1 MQSLSESIACQL
13 SLLPTIEEW
22 EVEDDNGITISGGVE
37 ISETLI
43 EKLRKKLEGK
53 RIILVL
59 DDVMNDETKRKV
71 NEEKFWLAW
80 REMFPFHDNDEK
92 LKVVFISRSSREDE
106 GLFKVEVEALA
117 RADSNALLIEK
128 LDARM
133 RQSLVIRTLG
143 ENFIKKS
150 NGLPGTVTMI
160 TKALSYFGLEASGVS
175 MLEKELKEASEEYRV
190 NKLLCRMHNVLPI
203 GVLKDLWWDGHHFFR
218 DSGSVH
224 YNELITYWI
233 LEGYLGS
240 GSMTELYEK
249 GHHIVIELT
258 DCGILKEQEGGCV
271 FMDKSLLN
279 IDDLY
284 QCLDQIASLGL
295 ATVFTDDT
303 EGLGRITHD
312 DGMLK
317 TPWTSVKGKNHEQK
331 QSLKK
336 GGQNLSTL
344 LLDGTHFD
352 EDVLVRF
359 LQSEKELQVLALF
372 NPTIKSLP
380 NPLAMMDTLRVLVLR
395 DCVFLEDLN
404 LSLKALRVLEISGA
418 RSLNELKQEFFN
430 NMPKLQSLHLS
441 ELQITSL
448 PESVYSLA
456 ELQWLVIKDC
466 PHLTRVKNLA
476 KLKHLMV
483 LDLSGNVS
491 LDYVDKNFLEFKNL
505 QILNLSNTMVSTTP
519 LLRNLEKLTHLLLC
533 DCKKLGR
540 LRSLTSLGSLQTL
553 DLFGSTNFEEFHD
566 PSLRNLSSLRTL
578 NLSGTTLERLPT
590 NVANPRCLYLKN
602 CLRLQQLSCIEP
614 LVDLEVL
621 DLSGSKNLNDI
632 EDDFFDRMTCLRV
645 LNLSET
651 NVKVLPSLS
660 NLSNLRELFLS
671 RCPSLIELP
680 SLESATRLEVL
691 DVSHCGSLEDIAY
704 ISFERMIHLQKL
716 DLSETKIKYLP
727 ALPNPSSLRQLVLK
741 NCSVLQNLELNA
753 SLLNLEVLNLA
764 GIASLAPN
772 GAELVKDM
780 CNLQILD
787 LSHTPLERLPSMSN
801 LKKLAHLSL
810 AGCTCLETVPD
821 FDGLTKLEVL
831 DLSGSSIKRLPHFSS
846 SNNLR
851 KLLLKDCVMVED
863 VPDVEVND
871 LLAPTLRIPHEIS
884 HLCHLDYLQ
893 LSNIKDTPG
902 VDSNRA
908 ECLSEEMNEDQ
919 WNIGRLS
926 DGDKP
931 PLFLSGTQF
940 LQILKKSPSPRGGF
954 HLCAFPVMV
963 EGEIGD
969 RYLRRRELVFADVY
983 LRTGQFAQYNRS
995 LQIRGFNHSPKGIEN
1010 IIRHV
1015 NLVFLIDNKFKS
1027 LLSGLSASVLNELKG
1042 CWIERC
1048 DEMVSIF
1055 DEKER
1060 ELGIAMENLGVSNN
1074 RRLASIYSGNQPF
1087 GSFNNLKTLYL
1098 ESCPEVSTVFPS
1110 SWLPKTLKVL
1120 QIKYCDKIVSLSEAD
1135 SELKLPLLET
1145 LHLWELPELTRIG
1158 ISCPSL
1164 QTFKICACPKLKE
1177 IEEYYEFAK
1186 ELKTLWIS
1194 GATSL
1199 KSLYSGNQESHNF
1212 INLETL
1218 TLESCLML
1226 ENVTSSSLPLTNIK
1240 TIKIRCCEKLQTL
1253 FAHNNS
1259 VGYELPCL
1267 NTLHLEDLPMLKSI
1281 GVTLPSLGDSRILE
1295 CPNLKI

>member
-1 MQSLSESIACQL
+1 
-13 SLLPTIEEW
+13 
-22 EVEDDNGITISGGVE
+22 
-37 ISETLI
+37 
-43 EKLRKKLEGK
+43 
-53 RIILVL
+53 
-59 DDVMNDETKRKV
+59 
-71 NEEKFWLAW
+71 
-80 REMFPFHDNDEK
+80 
-92 LKVVFISRSSREDE
+92 
-106 GLFKVEVEALA
+106 
-117 RADSNALLIEK
+117 
-128 LDARM
+128 
-133 RQSLVIRTLG
+133 
-143 ENFIKKS
+143 
-150 NGLPGTVTMI
+150 
-160 TKALSYFGLEASGVS
+160 
-175 MLEKELKEASEEYRV
+175 MLEKELKEASEEYHV

-249 GHHIVIELT
+249 GHHIVMELT

-271 FMDKSLLN
+271 FKDKSLLN

-295 ATVFTDDT
+295 ATVFMSNT
-303 EGLGRITHD
+303 EGFGRITHEE
-312 DGMLK
+312 GMLK
-317 TPWTSVKGKNHEQK
+317 TPWTSVKGMNHEQK

-336 GGQNLSTL
+336 GDQNLSTL

-380 NPLAMMDTLRVLVLR
+380 NPLAMMDMLRVLVLR

-418 RSLNELKQEFFN
+418 ISLNELKQV
-430 NMPKLQSLHLS
+430 HLS

-456 ELQWLVIKDC
+456 ELQWLVVKDC

-491 LDYVDKNFLEFKNL
+491 LDYVDKNFLECKNL

-540 LRSLTSLGSLQTL
+540 LRSLTSLGSLQL
-553 DLFGSTNFEEFHD
+553 LI
-566 PSLRNLSSLRTL
+566 SLA
-578 NLSGTTLERLPT
+578 LPI
-590 NVANPRCLYLKN
+590 LK
-602 CLRLQQLSCIEP
+602 S
-614 LVDLEVL
+614 
-621 DLSGSKNLNDI
+621 SKNLNDI

-671 RCPSLIELP
+671 HCPSLIELS

-704 ISFERMIHLQKL
+704 SSFERMIHLQKL
-716 DLSETKIKYLP
+716 DLSETKIKNLP

-741 NCSVLQNLELNA
+741 NCSILQNLELNA

-787 LSHTPLERLPSMSN
+787 LSHTPLEQLPSMSN

-810 AGCTCLETVPD
+810 AAFTTL
-821 FDGLTKLEVL
+821 
-831 DLSGSSIKRLPHFSS
+831 H
-846 SNNLR
+846 

-871 LLAPTLRIPHEIS
+871 LLAPILRIPHEIS
-884 HLCHLDYLQ
+884 QLCHLDYLE
-893 LSNIKDTPG
+893 LPSIKDIPG
-902 VDSNRA
+902 VDSNRVG
-908 ECLSEEMNEDQ
+908 CLSEEMNEDQ
-919 WNIGRLS
+919 WNICQLS
-926 DGDKP
+926 DSDKP

-983 LRTGQFAQYNRS
+983 LRTGQLAQYNRS

-1010 IIRHV
+1010 IISHV

-1027 LLSGLSASVLNELKG
+1027 LLSGLSASVLDELKG

-1074 RRLASIYSGNQPF
+1074 RRLASIYNGNQPF
-1087 GSFNNLKTLYL
+1087 GSFNNVKTLYL
-1098 ESCPEVSTVFPS
+1098 ESCPEVSTVFSS

-1120 QIKYCDKIVSLSEAD
+1120 QIKYCEKIVSLSEAD
-1135 SELKLPLLET
+1135 SELELPLLET

-1158 ISCPSL
+1158 VLCPSL
-1164 QTFKICACPKLKE
+1164 QTLKICACPKLKE

-1186 ELKTLWIS
+1186 GLKTLWIS
-1194 GATSL
+1194 A
-1199 KSLYSGNQESHNF
+1199 
-1212 INLETL
+1212 
-1218 TLESCLML
+1218 
-1226 ENVTSSSLPLTNIK
+1226 
-1240 TIKIRCCEKLQTL
+1240 
-1253 FAHNNS
+1253 A
-1259 VGYELPCL
+1259 
-1267 NTLHLEDLPMLKSI
+1267 
-1281 GVTLPSLGDSRILE
+1281 
-1295 CPNLKI
+1295 